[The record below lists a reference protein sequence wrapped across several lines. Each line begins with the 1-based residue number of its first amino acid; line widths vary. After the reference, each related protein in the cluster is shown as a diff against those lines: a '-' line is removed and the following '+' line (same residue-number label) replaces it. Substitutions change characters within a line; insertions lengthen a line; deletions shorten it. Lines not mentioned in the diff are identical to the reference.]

1 MKFFRIRE
9 KLVVRVNVDVFN
21 VLNLQ
26 GLNAPSAEGIVSLAS
41 SYGANGIRPRQ
52 LQGTL
57 RLEW

>member
-1 MKFFRIRE
+1 MKFFRLKERLI
-9 KLVVRVNVDVFN
+9 LRVNVDVFN

-26 GLNAPSAEGIVSLAS
+26 GLNSPNAEGIVSLGS

-52 LQGTL
+52 LQGTM